1 MSELQHFDDR
11 LDLLIEWDSKRH
23 YGCLRGVVYDRAEAA
38 QDATRLAVNLNV
50 PLMTAR
56 DLPDRPK
63 TATQH
68 LRSGPGTHALRR
80 SRPALTPAPVLPR
93 SSPAVPNTRSR
104 VKINHQLR
112 AAGPVTHAQLPP

>member
-1 MSELQHFDDR
+1 MFELQHFDDG

-23 YGCLRGVVYDRAEAA
+23 YGCLRGVVYDRAEVA

-63 TATQH
+63 TATLH
-68 LRSGPGTHALRR
+68 TRSGPSTHTPRR
-80 SRPALTPAPVLPR
+80 SRPSANAGADL
-93 SSPAVPNTRSR
+93 
-104 VKINHQLR
+104 
-112 AAGPVTHAQLPP
+112 AA

>member
-1 MSELQHFDDR
+1 MFELQHFDDG

-23 YGCLRGVVYDRAEAA
+23 YGCLRGVVYDRAAVA

-63 TATQH
+63 TATLH
-68 LRSGPGTHALRR
+68 TRNRRGTHTWRR
-80 SRPALTPAPVLPR
+80 SRPGANVGADL
-93 SSPAVPNTRSR
+93 
-104 VKINHQLR
+104 
-112 AAGPVTHAQLPP
+112 AA